1 MTASPGE
8 YALCVFKGA
17 AVYAVLVGWSLWI
30 GFPLYWLLASALR
43 RPQDG
48 GSSALVPFVDFVP
61 TTQGFERAFVPG
73 SPATQALG
81 NSMFVSIGSAC
92 IALVLGAMAG
102 YGLARFQYGTPP
114 ANNQRI
120 RLGFLGQR
128 LFPVAVLAVPYL
140 LMFRTL
146 NLLDTPVG
154 ILIGEVG
161 FATPFFAWLVCDF
174 FKALPRAV
182 EESAML
188 DGCSRL
194 GVLRHIVVPLSA
206 PALAAAFTLVFITA
220 WNDYFLALV
229 VTFSQ
234 SVTLPLYIQAHPS
247 PAVIVVSILPPVLVG
262 LGAQRVLARGLS
274 FGVIGQPS
282 A

>member
-1 MTASPGE
+1 M
-8 YALCVFKGA
+8 LKRLV
-17 AVYAVLVGWSLWI
+17 VYTVLLAWSLWI
-30 GFPLYWLLASALR
+30 GFPLYTL
-43 RPQDG
+43 
-48 GSSALVPFVDFVP
+48 FVMGAR
-61 TTQGFERAFVPG
+61 QGFARAFVPG
-73 SPATQALG
+73 SLATLALA
-81 NSMFVSIGSAC
+81 NSVFVSVGSALL
-92 IALVLGAMAG
+92 AMVLGAMAG
-102 YGLARFQYGTPP
+102 YGLARFSYQFGPFT
-114 ANNQRI
+114 NDRI

-140 LMFRTL
+140 LLFKEL
-146 NLLDTPVG
+146 DLLDNPLG
-154 ILIGEVG
+154 ILIGELG

-174 FKALPRAV
+174 FRSLPRDV

-206 PALAAAFTLVFITA
+206 PAMAAALTVIFIA
-220 WNDYFLALV
+220 VWNDYFLALV

-247 PAVIVVSILPPVLVG
+247 ASVIVLSILPPVLVG
-262 LGAQRVLARGLS
+262 LAAQRALARGLS
-274 FGVIGQPS
+274 FGVFN